1 MPTQTKENKY
11 RTMVNEKIRYYAVRY
26 KKGKATTEEI
36 KILVRLLYEEKKE
49 RKKAVWILNQCMG
62 QTKDTSLQLL
72 YLYEALRVF
81 RFCNDAIYEKYETV
95 LYHKLEQLA
104 EKDVVHSYAVLSTL
118 YSCMEDAVR
127 RKDFTCYH
135 ALEKIWKSSWKNDI
149 VWKKRFD
156 ILKKEIYKEQFVR
169 RFTRSKKSPSSQ
181 SERKRVSW
189 TKEENRINRGI
200 FIIFLIAVL
209 FTVLVGCMTVP
220 TICTHFRQ
228 RKEIIYLENHN
239 MLLTAKELSKI
250 EKLEQKYGENIG
262 YRIRYFQL
270 AEGEEVKSV
279 DAEKSVCLFVKM
291 QGTIVTYELQCEG
304 VEADLKEK
312 LWSSIRTVLEG
323 EAEDFE
329 KYKQY
334 FQLTYKI
341 IENEVATTS
350 KAKKVR

>member
-169 RFTRSKKSPSSQ
+169 RFTRSKNRPVSL
-181 SERKRVSW
+181 SERKRIIQ
-189 TKEENRINRGI
+189 TKGENRINKGI
-200 FIIFLIAVL
+200 FIIFLIAFL
-209 FTVLVGCMTVP
+209 FTVLVVCMTVP
-220 TICTHFRQ
+220 TIRTHFRQ
-228 RKEIIYLENHN
+228 QKEVTYLENHN
-239 MLLTAKELSKI
+239 MLLTQKELSKV
-250 EKLEQKYGENIG
+250 EKLEKKYGKSKECV
-262 YRIRYFQL
+262 IRYAQL
-270 AEGEEVKSV
+270 AEGEEAKPVNAEPDGLFHENLHYIKS
-279 DAEKSVCLFVKM
+279 
-291 QGTIVTYELQCEG
+291 LQ
-304 VEADLKEK
+304 LK
-312 LWSSIRTVLEG
+312 
-323 EAEDFE
+323 DD
-329 KYKQY
+329 QH
-334 FQLTYKI
+334 
-341 IENEVATTS
+341 
-350 KAKKVR
+350 